1 MQLLGASGY
10 TQDIYFKNKFIS
22 DKPELKMQPK
32 FLHDVFFTQSQKTRS
47 KFQVKAKHWRTANFS
62 KLRMPSEQELVFW
75 QDAKG
80 LLSIIADI

>member
-1 MQLLGASGY
+1 MQLSGASGY

-47 KFQVKAKHWRTANFS
+47 KFQVKARH
-62 KLRMPSEQELVFW
+62 
-75 QDAKG
+75 
-80 LLSIIADI
+80 